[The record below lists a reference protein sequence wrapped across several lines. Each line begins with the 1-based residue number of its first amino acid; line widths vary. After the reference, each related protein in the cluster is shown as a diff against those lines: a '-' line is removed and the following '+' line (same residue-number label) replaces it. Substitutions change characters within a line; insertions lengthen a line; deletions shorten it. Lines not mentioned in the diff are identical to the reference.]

1 VKHTLLALLQDHPGA
16 LNRAISLFRR
26 RAFNIESIAVGA
38 SEAAGVSRMTLVVDA
53 THVEQVVKQLDR
65 LIDVLHVRDVTR
77 DATLERETA
86 LLRVRVP
93 RGQRQ
98 EIVALCSVFGSRV
111 LDVGRTSMVIELT
124 GRPGDV
130 DHFIDLVRPF
140 GLKELTRTGRI
151 AMVRPRRHP
160 RAITATENDNGRA
173 LLRPGR

>member
-1 VKHTLLALLQDHPGA
+1 
-16 LNRAISLFRR
+16 
-26 RAFNIESIAVGA
+26 
-38 SEAAGVSRMTLVVDA
+38 
-53 THVEQVVKQLDR
+53 
-65 LIDVLHVRDVTR
+65 
-77 DATLERETA
+77 
-86 LLRVRVP
+86 VP

>member
-1 VKHTLLALLQDHPGA
+1 
-16 LNRAISLFRR
+16 
-26 RAFNIESIAVGA
+26 
-38 SEAAGVSRMTLVVDA
+38 
-53 THVEQVVKQLDR
+53 
-65 LIDVLHVRDVTR
+65 VTR
-77 DATLERETA
+77 EATLERETA